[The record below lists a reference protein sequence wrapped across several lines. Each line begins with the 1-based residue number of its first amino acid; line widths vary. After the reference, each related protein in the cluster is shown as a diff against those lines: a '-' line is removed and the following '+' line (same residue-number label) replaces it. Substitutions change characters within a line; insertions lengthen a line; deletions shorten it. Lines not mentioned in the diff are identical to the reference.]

1 MINQNSLNDNFY
13 NFIERINDKE
23 VKKLWLEHSGI
34 KKKFFDFIHN
44 DIVNIDKPNIL
55 EFGVRHGCST
65 ALFLDICN
73 QNDGYLYSV
82 DINDYSY
89 KFKDERWKFIC
100 SKDNNLSK
108 ITKKF

>member
-34 KKKFFDFIHN
+34 KKKFFDFIYN
-44 DIVNIDKPNIL
+44 DIVNIYKPNIL

-89 KFKDERWKFIC
+89 K
-100 SKDNNLSK
+100 
-108 ITKKF
+108 